1 MDISGEKTE
10 DTEVK
15 VNRQMTVQQITD
27 ALKLRVFTRGLGL
40 KKEDSGGYV
49 SDLLS
54 DVMGHS
60 KEGELW
66 VTLQSHMN
74 VVAIASLKEL
84 SAIVLVKGI
93 VPGADVIRKA
103 IEEGIPLLG
112 TDSGTFD
119 TAGKL
124 FKILNG

>member
-1 MDISGEKTE
+1 MTIKEITE
-10 DTEVK
+10 AL
-15 VNRQMTVQQITD
+15 NFTVYAKGD
-27 ALKLRVFTRGLGL
+27 GLDGPV
-40 KKEDSGGYV
+40 SGGYV

-66 VTLQSHMN
+66 ITLQSHVN

-93 VPGADVIRKA
+93 VPDADVISKA
-103 IEEGIPLLG
+103 AEEGIPLLG
-112 TDSGTFD
+112 TDGGTFD
-119 TAGKL
+119 TAGNL
-124 FKILNG
+124 FKILND

>member
-1 MDISGEKTE
+1 
-10 DTEVK
+10 
-15 VNRQMTVQQITD
+15 MTIKDITD
-27 ALKLRVFTRGLGL
+27 ALEFTVYTEGDGLVGNV
-40 KKEDSGGYV
+40 SGGYV

-66 VTLQSHMN
+66 ITLQSHVN

-93 VPGADVIRKA
+93 VPDVDVIRKA
-103 IEEGIPLLG
+103 TEEGIPLLG
-112 TDSGTFD
+112 TAGGTFD

-124 FKILNG
+124 FQILNG

>member
-1 MDISGEKTE
+1 
-10 DTEVK
+10 
-15 VNRQMTVQQITD
+15 MTIKEITD
-27 ALKLRVFTRGLGL
+27 ALEFTVYTEGDGLGSNV
-40 KKEDSGGYV
+40 SGGYV

-66 VTLQSHMN
+66 VTLQSHVN

-93 VPGADVIRKA
+93 VPDADVIRKA
-103 IEEGIPLLG
+103 TEEGIPLLG
-112 TDSGTFD
+112 TDGGTFD

-124 FKILNG
+124 FQILNG